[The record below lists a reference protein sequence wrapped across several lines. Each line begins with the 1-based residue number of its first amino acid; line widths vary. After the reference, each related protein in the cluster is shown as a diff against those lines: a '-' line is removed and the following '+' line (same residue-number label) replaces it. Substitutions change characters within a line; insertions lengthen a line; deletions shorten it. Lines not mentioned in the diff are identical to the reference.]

1 MDHSRSPR
9 PFPLVSPSPWRLVF
23 WICVGRFAA
32 ILGVSVF
39 FLAAV
44 ACVCE
49 LCLGVL

>member
-32 ILGVSVF
+32 ILGVSVS